1 MYISAL
7 KLLQINQP
15 AHLVV
20 VRAQKPLDQDIVYSP
35 QLCEAPTVDMASP
48 LSNEKPYRRMDEE
61 DAIRTP
67 LLAHQ
72 GLKSLRPLRPDEVFE
87 HRVKRALYWT
97 VMLAC
102 FLPYVVFTIIYYI
115 ARMVG
120 RRHY

>member
-1 MYISAL
+1 M
-7 KLLQINQP
+7 N
-15 AHLVV
+15 
-20 VRAQKPLDQDIVYSP
+20 
-35 QLCEAPTVDMASP
+35 SP
-48 LSNEKPYRRMDEE
+48 LSNEKPYRRIDEE
-61 DAIRTP
+61 DAMRRP

-102 FLPYVVFTIIYYI
+102 FLPYVVFAIIYYI